1 MLKFIILLFYLFI
14 IGCNSDDKVDES
26 LSFEGGNE
34 ETLDICMDLIDF
46 STSTKQVFYAFHVV
60 TLNGELIDDADWVAA
75 FNGDV
80 CVGHHQW
87 TTGDCNNGTC
97 TVVANGFDGTI
108 STATQG
114 YCESGDVPT
123 FKIYDSSESKMYDTY
138 GKDLSGVIIDTPSWN
153 ENILFNICDSLV
165 AIPETG
171 MDCSD

>member
-1 MLKFIILLFYLFI
+1 
-14 IGCNSDDKVDES
+14 
-26 LSFEGGNE
+26 
-34 ETLDICMDLIDF
+34 MDLIDF
-46 STSTKQVFYAFHVV
+46 STSTKQVFYAFHFV

-114 YCESGDVPT
+114 KTIFWKLDEQYVEANGG
-123 FKIYDSSESKMYDTY
+123 SKC
-138 GKDLSGVIIDTPSWN
+138 N
-153 ENILFNICDSLV
+153 
-165 AIPETG
+165 
-171 MDCSD
+171 